1 MKVVLMKGA
10 VLILRLVYLAFRPL
24 KMKNKI
30 TILSRQSNR
39 MTTDIR
45 LLYEELKRRN
55 AEVAVLTRR
64 LTKSVPGG
72 IRYGFHMLRQMYHI
86 STSRVIVI
94 DGYCILASVLKKK
107 EGQRIVQ
114 IWHSLGAIKKFGYQ
128 SVGKPGGNREDV
140 AKVMKLHKNYDYAI
154 APSRVTAEI
163 YSRAFKLS
171 IDRIKIYGLPRI
183 DYLMEY
189 DPEKVEKIKADY
201 PQTREKPNVLYA
213 PTFRK
218 NRKIDI
224 TEFIRNA
231 RLDKYNLVIRKHWLD
246 KTDYSWA
253 RDMGVIVDKQYS
265 FFDWL
270 RVCDKVIT
278 DYSAAAFEAAI
289 LDKEL
294 YFYIDDTEE
303 YEKNIGLNIDFTKEA
318 ISEFVYNDAGML
330 WDFMDKP
337 YDKKK
342 VREFREKYIEVELS
356 DCTKRLA
363 DFFEEMV
370 EAREILR

>member
-1 MKVVLMKGA
+1 MKGA

-163 YSRAFKLS
+163 YSRAFNIERDKIKLL
-171 IDRIKIYGLPRI
+171 GLPRI
-183 DYLMEY
+183 DYLLEEDEEAAERIYEEY
-189 DPEKVEKIKADY
+189 PCMKERK
-201 PQTREKPNVLYA
+201 TVLYL

-218 NRKIDI
+218 GGAPDI
-224 TEFIRNA
+224 REFVKNFPYA
-231 RLDKYNLVIRKHWLD
+231 EYNLVIKKHWLD
-246 KTDYSWA
+246 KSDYSWTLEYGA
-253 RDMGVIVDKQYS
+253 VTAHKVSTLDLLK
-265 FFDWL
+265 L
-270 RVCDKVIT
+270 ADKVIT
-278 DYSAAAFEAAI
+278 DYSAAAFEAAV
-289 LDKEL
+289 LEKEV
-294 YFYIDDTEE
+294 YFYLADTEK
-303 YEKNIGLNIDFTKEA
+303 YERNVGLNIDLKNEI
-318 ISEFVYNDAGML
+318 ISEYVYEDGRKICRELNRT
-330 WDFMDKP
+330 
-337 YDKKK
+337 YD
-342 VREFREKYIEVELS
+342 REKIKLFRDKYITVNMGG
-356 DCTKRLA
+356 CTEKLA
-363 DFFEEMV
+363 GFLTGLGGVM
-370 EAREILR
+370 EA

>member
-1 MKVVLMKGA
+1 MKGA

-163 YSRAFKLS
+163 YSRAFNIERDKIKLL
-171 IDRIKIYGLPRI
+171 GLPRI
-183 DYLMEY
+183 DYLLEEDEEAAERIYEEY
-189 DPEKVEKIKADY
+189 PCMKERK
-201 PQTREKPNVLYA
+201 TVLYL

-218 NRKIDI
+218 GGAPDI
-224 TEFIRNA
+224 REFVKNFPYA
-231 RLDKYNLVIRKHWLD
+231 EYNLVIKKHWLD
-246 KTDYSWA
+246 KSDYSWTLEYGA
-253 RDMGVIVDKQYS
+253 VTAHKVSTLDLLK
-265 FFDWL
+265 L
-270 RVCDKVIT
+270 ADKVIT

-289 LDKEL
+289 IDKEL
-294 YFYIDDTEE
+294 YFYVPDIGE
-303 YEKNIGLNIDFTKEA
+303 YIENVGLNIDFAKES
-318 ISEFVYNDAGML
+318 ISGYVCFEEENL
-330 WDFMDKP
+330 LKKLSKP
-337 YDKKK
+337 YKKEDLKAFCRKYVSVDCSFSTDKM
-342 VREFREKYIEVELS
+342 
-356 DCTKRLA
+356 A
-363 DFFEEMV
+363 DFVFSLTE
-370 EAREILR
+370 